1 MPQRAENGNFRDQF
15 AILIHNFLAKCI
27 DFEPPNTITLYLIVL
42 KMTESIIWQRFYPYS
57 ASPIYAIEV
66 TDLAIEELSNIRAF
80 ERRPI
85 LEAIRQQLTYE
96 PTVTT
101 RNRKLLESL
110 IPSFESV
117 PPIWELRIGA
127 YRIFYDVD
135 EAEKIVYIRAIRRKT
150 PEQTTEDI
158 VQ

>member
-1 MPQRAENGNFRDQF
+1 
-15 AILIHNFLAKCI
+15 
-27 DFEPPNTITLYLIVL
+27 
-42 KMTESIIWQRFYPYS
+42 MTT
-57 ASPIYAIEV
+57 YAIEV

-96 PTVTT
+96 PTVIT

-110 IPSFESV
+110 IPNFESV
-117 PPIWELRIGA
+117 PPIWELRVGE

-135 EAEKIVYIRAIRRKT
+135 GAEKIVYIRAIRRKT
-150 PEQTTEDI
+150 PEKTTEDI

>member
-1 MPQRAENGNFRDQF
+1 
-15 AILIHNFLAKCI
+15 
-27 DFEPPNTITLYLIVL
+27 
-42 KMTESIIWQRFYPYS
+42 MT
-57 ASPIYAIEV
+57 IYAIEV

-96 PTVTT
+96 PTVIT

-110 IPSFESV
+110 IPNFESV
-117 PPIWELRIGA
+117 PPIWELRVGE

-135 EAEKIVYIRAIRRKT
+135 KAEKIVYIRAIRRKT
-150 PEQTTEDI
+150 SEQTTEDI

>member
-1 MPQRAENGNFRDQF
+1 
-15 AILIHNFLAKCI
+15 
-27 DFEPPNTITLYLIVL
+27 
-42 KMTESIIWQRFYPYS
+42 MT
-57 ASPIYAIEV
+57 IYAIEV

-96 PTVTT
+96 PTVIT

-110 IPSFESV
+110 IPNFESV
-117 PPIWELRIGA
+117 PPIWELRVGE

-135 EAEKIVYIRAIRRKT
+135 EAEKIVYIRAIRRKI

>member
-1 MPQRAENGNFRDQF
+1 
-15 AILIHNFLAKCI
+15 
-27 DFEPPNTITLYLIVL
+27 
-42 KMTESIIWQRFYPYS
+42 MT
-57 ASPIYAIEV
+57 IYAIEV

-96 PTVTT
+96 PIVTT

-110 IPSFESV
+110 VPSFESV
-117 PPIWELRIGA
+117 PPIWELRVGE
-127 YRIFYDVD
+127 YRVFYDVD
-135 EAEKIVYIRAIRRKT
+135 EGEKIVCIRAIRRKT

>member
-1 MPQRAENGNFRDQF
+1 
-15 AILIHNFLAKCI
+15 
-27 DFEPPNTITLYLIVL
+27 
-42 KMTESIIWQRFYPYS
+42 MTT
-57 ASPIYAIEV
+57 YAIEV

-127 YRIFYDVD
+127 YRIFL
-135 EAEKIVYIRAIRRKT
+135 
-150 PEQTTEDI
+150 
-158 VQ
+158 

>member
-1 MPQRAENGNFRDQF
+1 M
-15 AILIHNFLAKCI
+15 
-27 DFEPPNTITLYLIVL
+27 TI
-42 KMTESIIWQRFYPYS
+42 YS
-57 ASPIYAIEV
+57 IEV

-96 PTVTT
+96 PTAIT

-110 IPSFESV
+110 IPNFESV
-117 PPIWELRIGA
+117 PPIWELRVGE

-135 EAEKIVYIRAIRRKT
+135 KAEKIVYIRAIRRKT
-150 PEQTTEDI
+150 PEKTTEDI

>member
-1 MPQRAENGNFRDQF
+1 MP
-15 AILIHNFLAKCI
+15 
-27 DFEPPNTITLYLIVL
+27 T
-42 KMTESIIWQRFYPYS
+42 
-57 ASPIYAIEV
+57 YAIEV

-135 EAEKIVYIRAIRRKT
+135 EAEKIVYIRAIRRKI

>member
-1 MPQRAENGNFRDQF
+1 
-15 AILIHNFLAKCI
+15 
-27 DFEPPNTITLYLIVL
+27 
-42 KMTESIIWQRFYPYS
+42 MT
-57 ASPIYAIEV
+57 IYAIEV

-96 PTVTT
+96 PTVIT
-101 RNRKLLESL
+101 RNRKLLKSL
-110 IPSFESV
+110 IPNFESV
-117 PPIWELRIGA
+117 PPIWELRVGE

-135 EAEKIVYIRAIRRKT
+135 EAEKFVYIRAIRRKP

>member
-1 MPQRAENGNFRDQF
+1 
-15 AILIHNFLAKCI
+15 
-27 DFEPPNTITLYLIVL
+27 
-42 KMTESIIWQRFYPYS
+42 MTT
-57 ASPIYAIEV
+57 YAIEV

-96 PTVTT
+96 PTVIT

-110 IPSFESV
+110 IPNFESV
-117 PPIWELRIGA
+117 PPIWELRVGE

-150 PEQTTEDI
+150 PEPQRI
-158 VQ
+158 

>member
-1 MPQRAENGNFRDQF
+1 MP
-15 AILIHNFLAKCI
+15 
-27 DFEPPNTITLYLIVL
+27 T
-42 KMTESIIWQRFYPYS
+42 
-57 ASPIYAIEV
+57 YAIEV

-80 ERRPI
+80 ERCPI

-127 YRIFYDVD
+127 YRIFL
-135 EAEKIVYIRAIRRKT
+135 
-150 PEQTTEDI
+150 
-158 VQ
+158 

>member
-1 MPQRAENGNFRDQF
+1 
-15 AILIHNFLAKCI
+15 
-27 DFEPPNTITLYLIVL
+27 
-42 KMTESIIWQRFYPYS
+42 MT
-57 ASPIYAIEV
+57 IYAIEV

-96 PTVTT
+96 PTVIT

-110 IPSFESV
+110 IPNFESV
-117 PPIWELRIGA
+117 PPIWELRVGE

-135 EAEKIVYIRAIRRKT
+135 KAEKIVYIRAIRRKT
-150 PEQTTEDI
+150 PEKTTEDI

>member
-1 MPQRAENGNFRDQF
+1 
-15 AILIHNFLAKCI
+15 
-27 DFEPPNTITLYLIVL
+27 
-42 KMTESIIWQRFYPYS
+42 MT
-57 ASPIYAIEV
+57 IYAIEV

-96 PTVTT
+96 PTVIK

-110 IPSFESV
+110 IPNFESV
-117 PPIWELRIGA
+117 PPIWELRVGE

-135 EAEKIVYIRAIRRKT
+135 KAEKIVYIRAIRRKT
-150 PEQTTEDI
+150 PEKTTEDI

>member
-1 MPQRAENGNFRDQF
+1 
-15 AILIHNFLAKCI
+15 
-27 DFEPPNTITLYLIVL
+27 
-42 KMTESIIWQRFYPYS
+42 MT
-57 ASPIYAIEV
+57 IYAIEV

-96 PTVTT
+96 PTVIT
-101 RNRKLLESL
+101 RNRKL
-110 IPSFESV
+110 FESV
-117 PPIWELRIGA
+117 PPIWELRVGE

-135 EAEKIVYIRAIRRKT
+135 QAEKIVYIRAIRRKT

>member
-1 MPQRAENGNFRDQF
+1 
-15 AILIHNFLAKCI
+15 
-27 DFEPPNTITLYLIVL
+27 
-42 KMTESIIWQRFYPYS
+42 
-57 ASPIYAIEV
+57 
-66 TDLAIEELSNIRAF
+66 LSNIRAF

-135 EAEKIVYIRAIRRKT
+135 EAEKIVYIRAVRRKT
-150 PEQTTEDI
+150 HEQTTEDI

>member
-1 MPQRAENGNFRDQF
+1 MP
-15 AILIHNFLAKCI
+15 
-27 DFEPPNTITLYLIVL
+27 T
-42 KMTESIIWQRFYPYS
+42 
-57 ASPIYAIEV
+57 YAIEV

-127 YRIFYDVD
+127 YRIFL
-135 EAEKIVYIRAIRRKT
+135 
-150 PEQTTEDI
+150 
-158 VQ
+158 

>member
-1 MPQRAENGNFRDQF
+1 
-15 AILIHNFLAKCI
+15 
-27 DFEPPNTITLYLIVL
+27 
-42 KMTESIIWQRFYPYS
+42 MT
-57 ASPIYAIEV
+57 IYAIEV

-96 PTVTT
+96 PAITT
-101 RNRKLLESL
+101 RNRKLLKSL
-110 IPSFESV
+110 IPRFESV

-127 YRIFYDVD
+127 YRVFYDVN
-135 EAEKIVYIRAIRRKT
+135 EEEKIVYIRAIRQKT